1 MSSVQLNKQST
12 VKRSPTVWESLP
24 AINVTKNNIQ
34 NIQKTQ
40 NTMNKKKINDPLQ
53 NKLGTWTEFLKEVKK
68 ISKDSPSYYR
78 RQLLTDVC
86 CCYSHN
92 SQKLEIVNFHQQMK
106 YIFIDRLMNDE
117 SIVHLHGWIVF
128 SC

>member
-53 NKLGTWTEFLKEVKK
+53 NKLGT
-68 ISKDSPSYYR
+68 
-78 RQLLTDVC
+78 
-86 CCYSHN
+86 
-92 SQKLEIVNFHQQMK
+92 
-106 YIFIDRLMNDE
+106 
-117 SIVHLHGWIVF
+117 
-128 SC
+128 